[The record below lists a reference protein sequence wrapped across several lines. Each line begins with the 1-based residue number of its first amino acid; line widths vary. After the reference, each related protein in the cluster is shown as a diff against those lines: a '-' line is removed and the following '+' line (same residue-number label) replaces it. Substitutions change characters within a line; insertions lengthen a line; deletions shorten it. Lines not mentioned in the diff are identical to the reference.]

1 MSASA
6 RQTLQ
11 QLCSLFCCPPCPE
24 QIAAKLAF
32 LPPDPPT
39 YSISQIDPGGRAY
52 AQAPGAADGKLYSLH
67 LTERAEWQFGEAELE
82 VIEVTLPRTERGNN
96 IVCMYFKVCSC
107 RRPIIAPP
115 PAVAATNS
123 SVRILYKSM
132 ALGCSQCFPDARDAP
147 DAPSARQA
155 RSKYTILFCHG
166 NAVRRS
172 TFSCP
177 CVCVSSFIHVF
188 SRACA
193 GGSRPD
199 ELVHDRALQTHRL
212 QRVHL

>member
-115 PAVAATNS
+115 PQLQPPTPLYEYCTKVWLLAVRSVSPTRATRPTRRVLGRRAPSTRSCSATGTRCVAAHFL
-123 SVRILYKSM
+123 V
-132 ALGCSQCFPDARDAP
+132 
-147 DAPSARQA
+147 
-155 RSKYTILFCHG
+155 H
-166 NAVRRS
+166 
-172 TFSCP
+172 
-177 CVCVSSFIHVF
+177 VCV
-188 SRACA
+188 
-193 GGSRPD
+193 
-199 ELVHDRALQTHRL
+199 
-212 QRVHL
+212 